1 MSGSGLHILI
11 VEARFYEDITDN
23 LADGAI
29 AILNSAGCS
38 FDRVQVPGAL
48 EIPSAIG
55 YAAEASA
62 NGGVHYDGYI
72 ALGCVIRGETSHYD
86 TVSELSA
93 RGLQDLSLNGGM
105 AIGNGIITTENN
117 TQAKE
122 RADKSKKDKGG
133 DAAKACLTLC
143 GLRALFYGA
152 ASGES
157 T

>member
-1 MSGSGLHILI
+1 MSTGLNILI
-11 VEARFYEDITDN
+11 VEARFYDEITDM

-29 AILNSAGCS
+29 AVLNQAGCS
-38 FDRVQVPGAL
+38 YDRVQVPGAL

-55 YAAEASA
+55 YAAEAAA
-62 NGGVHYDGYI
+62 NGGVYYDGYV

-93 RGLQDLSLNGGM
+93 RGLQDLSLTGGM
-105 AIGNGIITTENN
+105 AIGNGIITTE
-117 TQAKE
+117 TKEQAIT
-122 RADKSKKDKGG
+122 RADKAQKDKGG

-152 ASGES
+152 SAGQSE
-157 T
+157 